1 MHETGL
7 GSRSAQLARTNDH
20 FHELSSSGSLSLSF
34 CRPSNTCMWAVDDL
48 NKLLNSKVALY
59 LSSIFVYYTMT
70 CSLCNHVFFSLQMR
84 EPKEN
89 NEKSI
94 MT

>member
-7 GSRSAQLARTNDH
+7 GSRSSQLARTNDH

-48 NKLLNSKVALY
+48 NKLLNRYIYILILY
-59 LSSIFVYYTMT
+59 
-70 CSLCNHVFFSLQMR
+70 
-84 EPKEN
+84 
-89 NEKSI
+89 
-94 MT
+94 